1 MPLDGLEILNTDG
14 PLPQMMPLQVGP
26 DLQRLRVLCLGAH
39 SDDIELGC
47 AGTLLHWLSRYERVE
62 LTWVVFSAE
71 AQRAVEAR
79 RSAHALM
86 KRAAQLEVV
95 LGDFVDTQFPAEF
108 TRAQAFM
115 RSIAARCSPDVVLT
129 HRLEDRHQDHRLV
142 AELTGQAF
150 RNHLILEYEIPKYE
164 SDLGQ
169 PNLYVPLTAAVAKRK
184 LRHLLSHFGSQ
195 RSKDWFNEQGLSAL
209 MNLRGLECRAPS
221 GCAEAFHVRKATI

>member
-1 MPLDGLEILNTDG
+1 
-14 PLPQMMPLQVGP
+14 MMPLQIGP
-26 DLQRLRVLCLGAH
+26 DLQCLRVLCLGAH

-47 AGTLLHWLSRYERVE
+47 AGTLLQWLSRYERVE
-62 LTWVVFSAE
+62 LTWVVFSATE
-71 AQRAVEAR
+71 QRALEAR
-79 RSAHALM
+79 KSVRALM
-86 KRAAQLEVV
+86 KRAAHLDIV

-115 RSIAARCSPDVVLT
+115 RSLAARCSPDVVLT

-164 SDLGQ
+164 ADLGQ
-169 PNLYVPLTAAVAKRK
+169 PNLYVPLAAAVAQRK
-184 LRHLLSHFGSQ
+184 QRHLLSVFGSQ
-195 RSKDWFNEQGLSAL
+195 RSKDWFNERGLSAL

-221 GCAEAFHVRKATI
+221 GCAEAFHVRKAVI